1 MLISWK
7 RCPINCNYGCPGLRL
22 RIRAV
27 LCACLLSLLLPG
39 ATAVMAAGGG
49 SGFSVPPA
57 PMDASMRQDTRALFD
72 LIQVYTPLIGNSI
85 KKGSYFQA
93 VVLYR
98 ELRNKVVQSSSPLA
112 REAAEWIDQAISETF
127 FMAGETERA
136 RVSAEALAGRQS
148 LLPVTKANVH
158 NLLGRIYY
166 SLEKME
172 KAESHHRKAIEIYSR
187 LFIDANASQTDVPQK
202 KEKK

>member
-1 MLISWK
+1 
-7 RCPINCNYGCPGLRL
+7 
-22 RIRAV
+22 
-27 LCACLLSLLLPG
+27 
-39 ATAVMAAGGG
+39 MAAGGG

-57 PMDASMRQDTRALFD
+57 PMEGSMTPMDASMRKDTRALFD
-72 LIQVYTPLIGNSI
+72 VIQVYTPLIGNAI

-93 VVLYR
+93 VILYR

-112 REAAEWIDQAISETF
+112 REAAEWIDQAIPETF

-136 RVSAEALAGRQS
+136 RANAETLAGRQR
-148 LLPVTKANVH
+148 LLPVTRANVH

-166 SLEKME
+166 SLDKME

-187 LFIDANASQTDVPQK
+187 LFIDANSSQTDVPQK
-202 KEKK
+202 EEKQ